1 MCIFKFAQDTLA
13 LMGTD
18 DKDQFNRNL
27 PQFLDASNNQ
37 IIFVFV
43 LTIFGGINLPYV
55 VLVWI
60 PTFAV
65 SYVIYQ
71 FNLQKKIFEFGEAEI
86 EPDLST
92 VITYSITKLVLLLI
106 TYIMVVHRELG
117 IFFASQRDRRM
128 NQNIE
133 TVFHCQK
140 DFIFVIDET

>member
-1 MCIFKFAQDTLA
+1 M
-13 LMGTD
+13 
-18 DKDQFNRNL
+18 
-27 PQFLDASNNQ
+27 
-37 IIFVFV
+37 

-92 VITYSITKLVLLLI
+92 VITYTITKLVLLLI

-140 DFIFVIDET
+140 DFIFVIDETKTQQSQ